1 MYKSTIQQF
10 ILFVITTFI
19 VIKTGKHMIELNDIN
34 SFFDFGMVMLFFIA
48 FIGNSTQN
56 LKSLDLR
63 FSLLTLEVLPKTNV

>member
-48 FIGNSTQN
+48 FIIFLNDFLRLGSK
-56 LKSLDLR
+56 LIGSLG
-63 FSLLTLEVLPKTNV
+63 F

>member
-10 ILFVITTFI
+10 ILFVFTTFI

-48 FIGNSTQN
+48 FIIFLNTFLRLGSK
-56 LKSLDLR
+56 LIGSLG
-63 FSLLTLEVLPKTNV
+63 F

>member
-48 FIGNSTQN
+48 FIIFLNAFFRLGSK
-56 LKSLDLR
+56 LIGSLG
-63 FSLLTLEVLPKTNV
+63 F

>member
-48 FIGNSTQN
+48 FIIFLNTFLRLGSK
-56 LKSLDLR
+56 LIGSLG
-63 FSLLTLEVLPKTNV
+63 F